1 MMVCQMLLYLLATLF
16 SPNYSNTICTITH
29 QYIGLRVCSIQSY
42 TRTSIQQNPTIPHLY
57 QSWHHSCVAGFL
69 SRGSDTESS
78 TWGCSLWLKQ
88 LWGGYTFNRD
98 TNQIF
103 SLMLIL
109 KADDLIALLGKRSI
123 CVYGWDVWVGEKENE
138 RLKSHLKMSFK
149 SFASCI

>member
-1 MMVCQMLLYLLATLF
+1 M
-16 SPNYSNTICTITH
+16 SNYAPVPSGNTFLSKLQQSQSVQHHTH
-29 QYIGLRVCSIQSY
+29 PQGPASAPLTHTHAHIYS
-42 TRTSIQQNPTIPHLY
+42 RTPWFLIY
-57 QSWHHSCVAGFL
+57 QSWHHSCVADVL
-69 SRGSDTESS
+69 PRGSDMESS

-88 LWGGYTFNRD
+88 RWGGYTFNGD

-123 CVYGWDVWVGEKENE
+123 CVYGWDAWVGEKESE

-149 SFASCI
+149 SFASYI